1 MLCIAIADKNIETIK
16 AQLKEAEMAEI
27 RIESCRLNK
36 ETTAEVFKLHKNLI
50 ATCRPEGVTDAQRME
65 LLKVAIDNGAAW
77 VDIEIESDRA
87 FTNELAAYAK
97 AKGCKVI
104 ISYHDYNK
112 TPSVI
117 ELNKIVD
124 NSIEMGAELVKM
136 ATMVITEKDNAA
148 LISMYNHNVPMLAL
162 GMGQLG
168 TITRIGA
175 LKFGAPFTFVSGD
188 NIEQTAPGQL
198 KISVVKNILSN
209 L

>member
-1 MLCIAIADKNIETIK
+1 M
-16 AQLKEAEMAEI
+16 
-27 RIESCRLNK
+27 NK

-117 ELNKIVD
+117 ELN
-124 NSIEMGAELVKM
+124 NR
-136 ATMVITEKDNAA
+136 IT
-148 LISMYNHNVPMLAL
+148 SYNVCYTKLLRYCGNH
-162 GMGQLG
+162 
-168 TITRIGA
+168 R
-175 LKFGAPFTFVSGD
+175 
-188 NIEQTAPGQL
+188 
-198 KISVVKNILSN
+198 
-209 L
+209 